1 MAQTNASATYSQ
13 NISALSAWLHTNTGI
28 DVQADAPLS
37 DHCTFHIG
45 GPADLLLTPSTTE
58 QLLTLLRQLRTRS
71 VPYVIIGSGS
81 NVLFDDAGFRGA
93 VVLTEGLRDCTF
105 SPMIAHTACPTVI
118 SAYSEVTTTRP
129 APTTRGGAD
138 TITVSCGAG
147 LKLGTL
153 CATAAQKGAGGLS
166 FACGIPGSVG
176 GAVFMNAGAYGG
188 EMAQVVQSV
197 QIFDPEKDD
206 CLTIAVQDCAFGY
219 RKSIFQTHPSW
230 VILSAT
236 LQLAVQPTQT
246 IRQEMQK
253 NLTARREKQPLE
265 YPSAGSVFRRY
276 PGHYT
281 AQIIEQAGLKGTR
294 VGDAQVSEKHA
305 GFIINRGAARAADVL
320 ALIKQIRETIYEK
333 EQIWIEPEVR
343 YIPAHPGKPG

>member
-1 MAQTNASATYSQ
+1 MVTHKRRHGCSNECTAKRSLHIPHRRACRSA
-13 NISALSAWLHTNTGI
+13 AH
-28 DVQADAPLS
+28 PRR
-37 DHCTFHIG
+37 
-45 GPADLLLTPSTTE
+45 TE

-93 VVLTEGLRDCTF
+93 VVLTEGLRDCMF

-118 SAYSEVTTTRP
+118 SACSEVTTTRP
-129 APTTRGGAD
+129 SPTTRGGVD

-147 LKLGTL
+147 LKLSTL
-153 CATAAQKGAGGLS
+153 CAAAAQKGAGGLS

-206 CLTIAVQDCAFGY
+206 CLTIAAQDCAFGY
-219 RKSIFQTHPSW
+219 RKSIFQTNPSW

-276 PGHYT
+276 
-281 AQIIEQAGLKGTR
+281 R
-294 VGDAQVSEKHA
+294 VT
-305 GFIINRGAARAADVL
+305 
-320 ALIKQIRETIYEK
+320 IR
-333 EQIWIEPEVR
+333 R
-343 YIPAHPGKPG
+343 R